1 MFDFR
6 SPDGVQFIP
15 EIRRNAL
22 STVKVTRALKLITS
36 AQHRGNSNMF
46 SYYLAVIVIYCKIEV
61 ISVYLPKKS
70 LDVGTEVMNFN

>member
-1 MFDFR
+1 
-6 SPDGVQFIP
+6 
-15 EIRRNAL
+15 
-22 STVKVTRALKLITS
+22 LKLITS
-36 AQHRGNSNMF
+36 AQHRDNSNMF